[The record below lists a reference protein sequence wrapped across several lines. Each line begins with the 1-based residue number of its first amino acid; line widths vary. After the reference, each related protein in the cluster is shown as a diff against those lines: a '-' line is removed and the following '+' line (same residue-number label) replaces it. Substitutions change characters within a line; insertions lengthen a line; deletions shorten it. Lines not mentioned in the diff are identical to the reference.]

1 MPDSCAA
8 WGCTNRRTAQSK
20 SQGITF
26 HRFPKEKELR
36 RQWEVAARKKGFS
49 ATKSSVLCSE
59 HFKPEDIDT
68 TGQTVR
74 LREGAKPSVFSFR
87 PPHRKQVFTRTTQT
101 SKKAQESLNAESE
114 CSLNL
119 QQTVPPSPPPPNP
132 VVDHCY
138 ALPASPASLK
148 ARLTEALARVE
159 SLERKL
165 RNVKDRE
172 RRAKN
177 TVFGLLEDLR
187 GKNLINE
194 ELQEKL
200 HSYSDLPVH
209 LLSKKG
215 SDYTKDQREF
225 ALTLHLHGPKAY
237 NYLRKSLHL
246 QLPHP
251 HTLQRWMNSLD
262 ATPDR
267 DSMSG
272 RSEEEVEAVDESE
285 TFNDAKVNS
294 EDIQHSS
301 LTQNIIFC
309 IKEVNGAEEVNK
321 PLSEDNTEIV

>member
-8 WGCTNRRTAQSK
+8 RGCTNRRTAQSK

-36 RQWEVAARKKGFS
+36 RQWEVAARKKGFC

-59 HFKPEDIDT
+59 HFKPEDIDA

-74 LREGAKPSVFSFR
+74 LREGAKPFVFSSQ
-87 PPHRKQVFTRTTQT
+87 PPVQKQVFTRTTQT
-101 SKKAQESLNAESE
+101 SKRAQESLNVESE
-114 CSLNL
+114 CPLNS
-119 QQTVPPSPPPPNP
+119 QQTQPTPPPPLP
-132 VVDHCY
+132 EVDHCY
-138 ALPASPASLK
+138 ALPASPAGLK
-148 ARLTEALARVE
+148 ARLTKALARVE
-159 SLERKL
+159 SLEREL

-194 ELQEKL
+194 ELKEKL
-200 HSYSDLPVH
+200 NSYSDLPVH
-209 LLSKKG
+209 LLSRKG

-262 ATPDR
+262 SAPVLDTTLE
-267 DSMSG
+267 
-272 RSEEEVEAVDESE
+272 RSEEEEVEAVDESE
-285 TFNDAKVNS
+285 TFNDAKVNY

-301 LTQNIIFC
+301 LTQNIIFLV
-309 IKEVNGAEEVNK
+309 KEVNGA
-321 PLSEDNTEIV
+321 PQSEDNTEIQ